1 MTAIIRLW
9 LAFAALGAGMIHIA
23 VGASA
28 PFPLAML
35 LVGFGVAELAWGV
48 AVLVRGRL
56 LLVQAVLG
64 AALIPVFIWG
74 ATATLGSG
82 LGVSPEATGLPVH
95 PMAVASLFN
104 LVVAGGIALHL
115 RRSTATPVRVAV
127 GVASVG
133 RTESTRSDA
142 AGRTA
147 DDTAAS
153 DARPA
158 TDAQGWRFLTALTL
172 GAILFSGLTTPA
184 LAATDAGQLAV
195 PHGTS
200 HQH

>member
-28 PFPLAML
+28 PFPLALL
-35 LVGFGVAELAWGV
+35 LVGFGVAELGWGV

-56 LLVQAVLG
+56 LLMQAVLG

-82 LGVSPEATGLPVH
+82 LGVAPEATGLPVH

-115 RRSTATPVRVAV
+115 RRSTAAPARVAV
-127 GVASVG
+127 GVTSVG
-133 RTESTRSDA
+133 RMQSTA
-142 AGRTA
+142 TGIAGPTA
-147 DDTAAS
+147 DDTPEG
-153 DARPA
+153 ARPA
-158 TDAQGWRFLTALTL
+158 ADAQGWRFLTALTL